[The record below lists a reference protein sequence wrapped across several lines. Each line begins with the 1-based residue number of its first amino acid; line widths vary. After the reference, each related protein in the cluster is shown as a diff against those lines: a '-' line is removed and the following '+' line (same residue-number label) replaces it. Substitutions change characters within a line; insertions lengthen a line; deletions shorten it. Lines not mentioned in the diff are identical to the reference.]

1 MGQKGLE
8 LAFLAKNN
16 CFQRIFSLA
25 ELGVPHPITENHS
38 AQNNLAEL
46 GPPPLTEKIC

>member
-38 AQNNLAEL
+38 AQKSLAVWDHIWGMFEL
-46 GPPPLTEKIC
+46 